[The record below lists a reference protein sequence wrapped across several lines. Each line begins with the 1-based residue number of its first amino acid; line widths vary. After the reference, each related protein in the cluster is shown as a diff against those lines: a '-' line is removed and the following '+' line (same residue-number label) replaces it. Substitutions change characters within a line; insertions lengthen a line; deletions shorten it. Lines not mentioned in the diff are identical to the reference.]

1 MNEGSFKTLRISLG
15 ALTFCGLSFV
25 AASAQAET
33 QGERPLTIGLGLR
46 ALEPFHVSGGTPSFI
61 ARSQGVAFGLQP
73 YGEWRLSP
81 IFAIGL
87 AVPVTMNA
95 PGATSNA
102 YDVGL
107 TPRLR
112 VGYGAL
118 NWLYPFALVEAGPA
132 WSHQH
137 PGAWI
142 FGGHASLQAGARF
155 AMTNSTSISAAL
167 GYDFTS
173 FSGDFPLYY
182 ATSGPPAP
190 VEHGSVT
197 TNYIG
202 ADIGIELAF

>member
-1 MNEGSFKTLRISLG
+1 MNEESFKASRVSFC
-15 ALTFCGLSFV
+15 ALAFFGVSFV
-25 AASAQAET
+25 AATAQAET
-33 QGERPLTIGLGLR
+33 QAERPLAIGLSFR
-46 ALEPFHVSGGTPSFI
+46 ALEPFHVTGGTPFFI

-87 AVPVTMNA
+87 AIPITMNA

-107 TPRLR
+107 APRLR
-112 VGYGAL
+112 VGYAAL
-118 NWLYPFALVEAGPA
+118 NWLYPFAFIEGGPA
-132 WSHQH
+132 RSHQH

-155 AMTNSTSISAAL
+155 SVTNSTSISPAL
-167 GYDFTS
+167 AYDFTS

-182 ATSGPPAP
+182 ATSGPQAP

-202 ADIGIELAF
+202 ADVGIELAF